1 MTIRDVS
8 PAGGRGGVRRH
19 HAPATRPDLAVLFDL
34 DGLLV
39 ETEPLGQMSERAVI
53 GRLGSRITPDE
64 RAELL
69 GCSMRRTVEILL
81 ARAECPMPP
90 GEVAALL
97 DQTML
102 ELVRQHGVALR
113 PGARQLL
120 AGVKQSG
127 LPHAL
132 VTSTG
137 PIVADAILARAGLAF
152 PVIVTGDDVRAAKP
166 DPEPYLRAAA
176 LLGVSPGDCVALED
190 SPHGVTSAEAAGC
203 RVIAVPSGV
212 PIGAAPG
219 RMVVRSLAEL
229 RAAPH
234 GVVLYGVIRSC

>member
-1 MTIRDVS
+1 MTARDVS
-8 PAGGRGGVRRH
+8 PAGGRSGVRRH
-19 HAPATRPDLAVLFDL
+19 DAPATRQDLAVLFDL

-39 ETEPLGQMSERAVI
+39 DTEPLGQMSERAVI
-53 GRLGSRITPDE
+53 DRLGSYVTPE
-64 RAELL
+64 EQEELL

-81 ARAECPMPP
+81 ARAERPRPP
-90 GEVAALL
+90 AEVAALL

-102 ELVRQHGVALR
+102 ELVRQHGVPLR

-137 PIVADAILARAGLAF
+137 LRVADAILARAGLAF
-152 PVIVTGDDVRAAKP
+152 PVIVTGDDVRAPKP
-166 DPEPYLRAAA
+166 DPEPYLQAAA
-176 LLGVSPGDCVALED
+176 LLGACPADCVALED
-190 SPHGVTSAEAAGC
+190 SAHGVSSAEAAGC

-212 PIGAAPG
+212 PIDAAPG
-219 RMVVRSLAEL
+219 RTVVRSLAEL

-234 GVVLYGVIRSC
+234 GLVLSC